1 MIVEN
6 FVFVSHHCALKS
18 PVFSKKLSL
27 YPFWLTVL
35 MKEHSLTLRSPNI
48 SFYKSTHVT
57 VMQYGNNNRLNFNH
71 ILICGTC
78 LFSLLPIISHVITL
92 LVISSLTRI
101 NNNCWKLCFL
111 IWRKELLSKWKGKI
125 WMCCVWWLF
134 LCNCLFSNSGSDLNF
149 ACQCLMLDFYQR
161 KGHII
166 FHVRL
171 VRDLFKWK
179 HKLGSNSLTFGGRVL
194 SWKLCVLCS
203 SVKREKKYWMSFS
216 FYSGECIKCDQHN
229 EFRPPVRL

>member
-1 MIVEN
+1 MEII
-6 FVFVSHHCALKS
+6 
-18 PVFSKKLSL
+18 
-27 YPFWLTVL
+27 T
-35 MKEHSLTLRSPNI
+35 
-48 SFYKSTHVT
+48 
-57 VMQYGNNNRLNFNH
+57 LNFNH

-101 NNNCWKLCFL
+101 NNNCWKVCFL
-111 IWRKELLSKWKGKI
+111 IWRKELLSKWKGKT

-166 FHVRL
+166 FHVCL

-203 SVKREKKYWMSFS
+203 SVKREKKNGCLFLSTLESASNVTNIMSSDHLWDSKLLFLNL
-216 FYSGECIKCDQHN
+216 CWIK
-229 EFRPPVRL
+229 